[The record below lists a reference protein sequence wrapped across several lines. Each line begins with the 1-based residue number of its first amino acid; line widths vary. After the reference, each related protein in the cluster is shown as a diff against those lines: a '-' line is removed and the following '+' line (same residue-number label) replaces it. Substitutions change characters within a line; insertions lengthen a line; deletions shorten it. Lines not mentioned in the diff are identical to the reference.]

1 MRDNSKGSTMERNY
15 IRGWQHMCQEYELV
29 KAGKHPKFR
38 FVSDFYKH
46 HNTHRQV
53 FLKYYHRYK
62 ASGDGRDLLPQRPGP
77 KWHVRRGMTQVEALV
92 LEQRRRGNNRYE
104 IYAILLPQLKDA
116 CPSPSTIY
124 RSTRRYNLNRLKPKM
139 QASKRKIIKRRAGE
153 MGHIDCHHL
162 SRDLFPGQ
170 PRHYLVCLLDDHTR
184 LAWTAVMSDIKSLT
198 VMFTTL
204 GMINLLNSRYQVR
217 FEELLSDNGAEFA
230 SKKNLDGH
238 PFERML
244 QELGIRHRYTRPYR
258 PQTNGKVERFW
269 RTLNEDLIDDT
280 VFESVA
286 EFKDELELYMLYYN
300 EHRPHQ
306 GIGAKTPLEMRK
318 VRQ

>member
-1 MRDNSKGSTMERNY
+1 MRDNSKDSTIERNC
-15 IRGWQHMCQEYELV
+15 IRGWQHRCQEYALV
-29 KAGKHPKFR
+29 NAGKHPKFR
-38 FVSDFYKH
+38 FVSAFYKH
-46 HNTHRQV
+46 HKTHRQV

-62 ASGDGRDLLPQRPGP
+62 ASGDARDLLPQRRGR
-77 KWHVRRGMTQVEALV
+77 KWQVRRGMSRVEALV
-92 LEQRRRGNNRYE
+92 LEQRRLGNNRYE

-124 RSTRRYNLNRLKPKM
+124 RIMCRYNLNRLKPKM
-139 QASKRKIIKRRAGE
+139 QANKRKIIKRRAGE
-153 MGHIDCHHL
+153 MGPIDCHHL
-162 SRDLFPGQ
+162 SQD
-170 PRHYLVCLLDDHTR
+170 LVCLLDEHTR

>member
-1 MRDNSKGSTMERNY
+1 MRDNSKDSTIERNL
-15 IRGWQHMCQEYELV
+15 IRDWQHRCQEYEQV

-46 HNTHRQV
+46 YNTHRQV

-62 ASGDGRDLLPQRPGP
+62 ASGDGQDLLPQRRGP
-77 KWHVRRGMTQVEALV
+77 KWQARRGMTKVEELV
-92 LEQRRRGNNRYE
+92 LEQRRLGNNRYE
-104 IYAILLPQLKDA
+104 IYAILLPQLHDD

-124 RSTRRYNLNRLKPKM
+124 RITRRYNLNHLKPKM
-139 QASKRKIIKRRAGE
+139 QANKRKIIKQKAGE

-170 PRHYLVCLLDDHTR
+170 PRHYLVCLLDDCTR
-184 LAWTAVMSDIKSLT
+184 LAWAEVVSDIKSLT

-204 GMINLLNSRYQVR
+204 RMINLLNSRYQIR

-230 SKKNLDGH
+230 SRKNLDGH

-269 RTLNEDLIDDT
+269 RTLNDDLIDDT

-286 EFKDELELYMLYYN
+286 DFKKELELYMLYYN

-306 GIGAKTPLEMRK
+306 GIGAKTPLEMNK
-318 VRQ
+318 LRQ